1 MIVHTGATTPQPSIL
16 RRFNA
21 AKLFDFFFLKKI

>member
-21 AKLFDFFFLKKI
+21 KLFDFFFLKKI